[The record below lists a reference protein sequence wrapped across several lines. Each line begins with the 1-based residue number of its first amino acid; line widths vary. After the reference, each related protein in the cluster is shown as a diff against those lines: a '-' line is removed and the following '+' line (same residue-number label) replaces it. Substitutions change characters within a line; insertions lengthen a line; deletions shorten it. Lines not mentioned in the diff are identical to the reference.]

1 MKRLTILLLFA
12 LIFVPLSLLAQDSP
26 KKAKNVIL
34 MVGDGMGFN
43 QHIIGSYWRFGEL
56 GKNAYD
62 SFPFHCAATTFS
74 AKTKNTEVPRH
85 HPGYDSKSF
94 WSGPAGMNASSS
106 ITNTTDSAA
115 AGAAL
120 NTGVKTF
127 NGGLGI
133 SASGE
138 PVEQTSDV
146 AIAAGK
152 SVGAVTTVIMTDATP
167 AAVYARS
174 QSRSSFGEIFAQSK
188 KLTVLMGGGHPCF
201 DGNGKP
207 LADDKFNYNYIGGK
221 DVWEKI
227 LSPNGFNGFKFIDQ
241 AEQFDLLAQ
250 GKDLPKKV
258 FGLVRVQG
266 DAPAVDGTPTAAKAS
281 SEDIAKILGQH
292 DTKEI
297 PTLSTMSLAA
307 LNVLAQNENGFYL
320 MIEGG
325 AIDHAGHGNDA
336 LHAAFEH
343 TGFSKAVDA
352 VVQWVEKNSSWE
364 ETVLIVTA
372 DHETGFAWGKGTW
385 INKNEDEKFNP
396 SDDEFVDYMPIVN
409 EGAGKVP
416 GVQFMTGGH
425 TNSLVPVWGI
435 GLGIEELE
443 KSVYG
448 TDEEAAKRWNFSGK
462 YIDNTDIAV
471 FLKSKM

>member
-1 MKRLTILLLFA
+1 MKRLTILLLLV
-12 LIFVPLSLLAQDSP
+12 LILVPVSLLAQDSP

-34 MVGDGMGFN
+34 MIGDGMGFN
-43 QHIIGSYWRFGEL
+43 AHIIGSYWRNGAL

-62 SFPFHCAATTFS
+62 AFPFHCASTTYA
-74 AKTKNTEVPRH
+74 AKKNTVVPHH
-85 HPGYDSKSF
+85 HPGYDLKAF
-94 WSGPAGMNASSS
+94 WSGPAGMNASSD

-115 AGAAL
+115 AGSAL
-120 NTGVKTF
+120 NTGIKTL
-127 NGGLGI
+127 NGALGVD
-133 SASGE
+133 ASGK
-138 PVEQTSDV
+138 PVELTADV

-174 QSRSSFGEIFAQSK
+174 QSRSSFGEIFVQSE

-201 DGNGKP
+201 DGFGKP
-207 LADDKFNYNYIGGK
+207 LTEDKFNYNYIGGK

-227 LSPNGFNGFKFIDQ
+227 LSPDGYDGFKWIDR
-241 AEQFDLLAQ
+241 AGDFEQLAR
-250 GKDLPKKV
+250 GKDLPEKV

-266 DAPAVDGTPTAAKAS
+266 DMPPIDGTPTAAKAS
-281 SEDIAKILGQH
+281 QDDRTKILGKY
-292 DTKEI
+292 DTTEI

-325 AIDHAGHGNDA
+325 AIDHAGHDNNA
-336 LHAAFEH
+336 LRVAFEH
-343 TGFSKAVDA
+343 TGFSKAIDT
-352 VVQWVEKNSSWE
+352 VVQWVGENSSWE

-372 DHETGFAWGKGTW
+372 DHETGFAWGTGTW
-385 INKNEDEKFNP
+385 VDHKGDGKFDLK
-396 SDDEFVDYMPIVN
+396 DDEFVHYMPVVN
-409 EGAGKVP
+409 QGPGKLP

-435 GLGIEELE
+435 GPGIEELE
-443 KSVYG
+443 NSVYG
-448 TDEEAAKRWNFSGK
+448 VDEEAAQRWNFSGK
-462 YIDNTDIAV
+462 YIDNTDIGI